1 MKKVSKK
8 IVGITGANGAL
19 GSEFIKKYKKKFIFK
34 IFKKKIENK
43 KEFKKWIKNNQRIK
57 IFLHF
62 AAISSVKICNKN
74 PRRAFLINT
83 HSTIKI
89 LDILNNELKSL
100 EYFLFSSSSHVYKP
114 TFKKISENSKRL
126 PISIYGKSKKKS
138 EDYIIKNLYKFNF
151 KIGIARIFNFYTS
164 KHKKGFFIH
173 DIKERINK
181 KKAKI
186 LFKRINTNRDYINI
200 NQLCEILFFMVK
212 KKINRPLNIGSSK
225 SLNLIDLIKML
236 AKKYTKKN
244 NLIFEKRKYPGLLAN
259 ISLLRKMGYKRKI
272 NRFLIK

>member
-100 EYFLFSSSSHVYKP
+100 E
-114 TFKKISENSKRL
+114 
-126 PISIYGKSKKKS
+126 
-138 EDYIIKNLYKFNF
+138 
-151 KIGIARIFNFYTS
+151 
-164 KHKKGFFIH
+164 
-173 DIKERINK
+173 
-181 KKAKI
+181 
-186 LFKRINTNRDYINI
+186 
-200 NQLCEILFFMVK
+200 
-212 KKINRPLNIGSSK
+212 
-225 SLNLIDLIKML
+225 
-236 AKKYTKKN
+236 
-244 NLIFEKRKYPGLLAN
+244 
-259 ISLLRKMGYKRKI
+259 
-272 NRFLIK
+272 